1 MIVLLGTGVRYLAKE
16 LCTNWPALFRRC
28 RESELQREIIFQLG
42 RSRYEKDNETRR
54 TNETLLLNV
63 RTYGV
68 KALIIE
74 NLEYKELEYLGVC
87 RKHKAWEGLL
97 SPQWKVKHEKLIK
110 WWLWWDP
117 PDLIIARKL
126 ITWLES
132 SWKLHHIPQDTCH
145 VTCFGWFKITA

>member
-1 MIVLLGTGVRYLAKE
+1 MSANLSLSS
-16 LCTNWPALFRRC
+16 ALFRRC

-63 RTYGV
+63 KTFGV

-97 SPQWKVKHEKLIK
+97 SP
-110 WWLWWDP
+110 
-117 PDLIIARKL
+117 R
-126 ITWLES
+126 
-132 SWKLHHIPQDTCH
+132 
-145 VTCFGWFKITA
+145 